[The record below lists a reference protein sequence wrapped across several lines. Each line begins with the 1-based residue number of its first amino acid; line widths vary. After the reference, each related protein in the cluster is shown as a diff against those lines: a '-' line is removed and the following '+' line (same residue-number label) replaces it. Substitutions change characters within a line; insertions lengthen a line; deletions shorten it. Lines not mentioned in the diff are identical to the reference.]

1 MKKDTAK
8 NITKSI
14 LFSLFALGAVGAI
27 ITLPGLALLGKEF
40 TGWKKYKRFRLKS
53 TFKRLEDQK
62 MIKFF
67 EKDDGVIELEL
78 TQKGHKRILRYQ
90 FEDMKIK
97 IPHKWDGFWRMVS
110 FDIPNNKKQAR
121 EALREKLIKLG
132 FYKFQESVFV
142 HPYDCKNEID
152 FIKNI
157 FNIGPFVSFIVAKEI
172 DNDFKLR
179 KVFLLD

>member
-110 FDIPNNKKQAR
+110 FDIPNNKKQWVVP
-121 EALREKLIKLG
+121 LLKYYY
-132 FYKFQESVFV
+132 FF
-142 HPYDCKNEID
+142 
-152 FIKNI
+152 
-157 FNIGPFVSFIVAKEI
+157 FVSMSFNAS
-172 DNDFKLR
+172 
-179 KVFLLD
+179 FLYSSVSPSSPLSICFLVRSNSDGAA